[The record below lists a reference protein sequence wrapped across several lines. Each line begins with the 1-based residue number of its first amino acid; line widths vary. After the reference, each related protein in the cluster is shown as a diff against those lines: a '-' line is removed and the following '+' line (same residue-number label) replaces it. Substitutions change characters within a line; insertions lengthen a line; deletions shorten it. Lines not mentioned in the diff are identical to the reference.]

1 MSKALT
7 ASEQATLLRYASSL
21 PKGHETRRAI
31 VAAVSKSASYRMEL
45 FEEVEG
51 FVERLQKEPDW
62 KVIRSKMN
70 EALFML
76 GKGGEPFD
84 DMKAALEQ
92 VIAAQAAL
100 DEARTRLRM
109 W

>member
-1 MSKALT
+1 MSKTLT
-7 ASEQATLLRYASSL
+7 ASEQADLLRYASSL
-21 PKGHETRRAI
+21 PKGSETRRAI
-31 VAAVSKSASYRMEL
+31 VAAVGKSASYRMEL

-51 FVERLQKEPDW
+51 FVERLLKEPDW
-62 KVIRSKMN
+62 KTIRSKMN
-70 EALFML
+70 EALHLL
-76 GKGGEPFD
+76 GRGEPFA